1 MRKRPPNRL
10 VTQCVKVKD
19 KESGFVVYL
28 HIDRAVTPDGTL
40 GPVLQLSFTPKTRT
54 GSGLDSLFR
63 ELNLTLNR
71 EIQVQEDT

>member
-28 HIDRAVTPDGTL
+28 HIDRAMLGDRL
-40 GPVLQLSFTPKTRT
+40 GPVLGVAFTPKTKT
-54 GSGLDSLFR
+54 GSGLDSLFAEITR
-63 ELNLTLNR
+63 VLNR
-71 EIQVQEDT
+71 EIQVQEVT